1 MKITNRTPK
10 VLVLE
15 DKPSMQSLLSYSL
28 LGAGLILIMGDFYR
42 HVERQTLFW
51 IGILLAL
58 GGGICSLRFNEF
70 TRSVFDKDR
79 EKLVIYR
86 KPPFRKLTAESYSL
100 SEIGKIQIESP
111 ERKKGK
117 REVFRITLELVDGTF
132 VPLARTANTDYSDCE
147 TLAKR
152 IQYFLGEEVAK

>member
-1 MKITNRTPK
+1 
-10 VLVLE
+10 
-15 DKPSMQSLLSYSL
+15 MQILLSYSL

-58 GGGICSLRFNEF
+58 VGGICSLRFNEF

-111 ERKKGK
+111 ETKKRGSGK
-117 REVFRITLELVDGTF
+117 YSELPWSLSTEHLSPSPG
-132 VPLARTANTDYSDCE
+132 LQIQDYSDCE